1 MKLPFAG
8 DRGMTGSG
16 RFRPIGR
23 MEWAVRR
30 RMSKIDPI
38 ESLDQRENRRADREK
53 RTTEILRQWTGN
65 QTVKRPFNLVAGLQ
79 LLL

>member
-1 MKLPFAG
+1 VIDF
-8 DRGMTGSG
+8 
-16 RFRPIGR
+16 FWPILVYR
-23 MEWAVRR
+23 TATYLNSAENLSIREQTA
-30 RMSKIDPI
+30 KNDPI